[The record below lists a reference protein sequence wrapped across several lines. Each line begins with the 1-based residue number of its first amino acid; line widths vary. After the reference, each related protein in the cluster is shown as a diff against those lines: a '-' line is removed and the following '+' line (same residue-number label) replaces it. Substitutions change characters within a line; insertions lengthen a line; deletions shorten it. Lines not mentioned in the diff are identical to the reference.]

1 MKLAKTV
8 AEQIFEIEGFEVRF
22 VSRDGS
28 DITQRRVD
36 DYRYERAARHNWT
49 VARWRDNRFTPNY
62 PDFDVEVLAGDG
74 RVVHGKT
81 LLSTVRATYT
91 EQTRVP
97 PRAARSRSLRPTR
110 STVAASTSHSTTAM
124 A

>member
-1 MKLAKTV
+1 MKLTKTV
-8 AEQIFEIEGFEVRF
+8 AEQIFEVEGFEVRF

-81 LLSTVRATYT
+81 LLSTVRGTYA
-91 EQTRVP
+91 EQTGVP
-97 PRAARSRSLRPTR
+97 PRAARSRSSRPTR
-110 STVAASTSHSTTAM
+110 STVAASTSHSTPAM

>member
-91 EQTRVP
+91 EQTGVPRGPQGPVP
-97 PRAARSRSLRPTR
+97 PGRPARM
-110 STVAASTSHSTTAM
+110 AASTSHSTTAM